1 MSGGH
6 FNYNGYIYFQVEEF
20 ANQLEKDIANN
31 NIPDEYGYSSAY
43 NNEVIDYLKFQVSKI
58 RQMAETMRAIDY
70 LYSGDHG
77 EDSFLKVIQDLEKK
91 SKSKKSKK
99 RF

>member
-6 FNYNGYIYFQVEEF
+6 FNYSGYIYFQVEEF
-20 ANQLEKDIANN
+20 ADQLEKDIANN
-31 NIPDEYGYSSAY
+31 NTPDEYGYCPGY
-43 NNEVIDYLKFQVSKI
+43 NNEVIAYLKSQVSKI

-77 EDSFLKVIQDLEKK
+77 EDSFMEIVNKIEK
-91 SKSKKSKK
+91 SK
-99 RF
+99 